1 MSKKSLKKA
10 YQKELAMALRPR
22 LVKKN
27 LPQEDSYLTPQ
38 DRDSWRNNG

>member
-22 LVKKN
+22 LAKKN
-27 LPQEDSYLTPQ
+27 RQDSDSYLTPQ
-38 DRDSWRNNG
+38 DRDSWRYNG